1 MTTLTR
7 EQIEETRNILLDRMV
22 PEWCVD
28 DEHAAFWRNR
38 VKAAFA
44 LALRGLDTVPR
55 PIEEAPKDGSVIYA
69 FHRSAKRFVP
79 CRWEIQLYH
88 NVPRPFWSFIDGFW
102 EFYSRDSQPTH
113 FIPLSALPEPKA

>member
-1 MTTLTR
+1 MMTTLTP
-7 EQIEETRNILLDRMV
+7 EQLEATRDILLDRMV

-55 PIEEAPKDGSVIYA
+55 PIEEAPDDEDWTAETPMNFEGDGWTTA
-69 FHRSAKRFVP
+69 FSEESGKPLFFVWQAKTDFGY
-79 CRWEIQLYH
+79 ET
-88 NVPRPFWSFIDGFW
+88 
-102 EFYSRDSQPTH
+102 TH
-113 FIPLSALPEPKA
+113 FTPLSALPESKP

>member
-7 EQIEETRNILLDRMV
+7 EQIEWFFDNCRTT
-22 PEWCVD
+22 PEML
-28 DEHAAFWRNR
+28 A
-38 VKAAFA
+38 VKA

-88 NVPRPFWSFIDGFW
+88 KVPRPFWSFIDGFW
-102 EFYSRDSQPTH
+102 EFYSRNSQPTH
-113 FIPLSALPEPKA
+113 FIPLSALPEPKP